1 MKYRRLY
8 DGIVLFMAIVLLM
21 YYGQMPL
28 TNEDVVAMELAF
40 DEVNLQGIQSRIG
53 QDAWGMF
60 GTHVV
65 YDFLLMLS
73 YVYLIIQ
80 FLFFIKYKHELY
92 SVKNLILLICFAGAL
107 DGIEDILMYQRITLN
122 NLSIRPEMWSYIS
135 CAKFIFI
142 ATCIVYILRYL
153 LMRKKEKVY

>member
-1 MKYRRLY
+1 MKNGWLY
-8 DGIVLFMAIVLLM
+8 FGIVFFLSIAMLM
-21 YYGQMPL
+21 YYAQMPL

-40 DEVNLQGIQSRIG
+40 DEVKLMGIQSRIG

-73 YVYLIIQ
+73 YVFLIIQ
-80 FLFFIKYKHELY
+80 FLRFVQRKNDLPSIKNF
-92 SVKNLILLICFAGAL
+92 VMLICLAGML
-107 DGIEDILMYQRITLN
+107 DGVEDILMYQRITLN

-142 ATCIVYILRYL
+142 ATCIVYSLKNLFTGKSSKI
-153 LMRKKEKVY
+153 

>member
-8 DGIVLFMAIVLLM
+8 DGTILFMAIVLLM
-21 YYGQMPL
+21 YYMQMPL

-40 DEVNLQGIQSRIG
+40 DEANLQGIQNRIG

-60 GTHVV
+60 STHVV

-73 YVYLIIQ
+73 YVFLIIQ
-80 FLFFIKYKHELY
+80 FLIFIKHKHELH
-92 SVKNLILLICFAGAL
+92 SIKNYILLICLAGAL
-107 DGIEDILMYQRITLN
+107 DGIEDILMYQRISLN
-122 NLSIRPEMWSYIS
+122 NMSIRPEMWSYIS

-142 ATCIVYILRYL
+142 ATCIVYILKNL
-153 LMRKKEKVY
+153 FTSKSSKI